1 MSVHIERRREGRWW
15 VAPVVLAAI
24 IVTAFAI
31 SGGEIP
37 DPGRPV
43 SLLLGA
49 ALGFTFERG
58 RFCFFC
64 LYRDAF
70 EQRQTRPLL
79 SIVAALAVGAIG
91 YALMFGLYLP
101 NPKGEGLPPYA
112 HIAPVSVPLVVGAF
126 AFGIGMVLSGACIS
140 GHLYRIGQGYL
151 RAVPALL
158 GALVGFGLGFFTW
171 NTLYL
176 EQVSE
181 SPVWWLPRWLGY
193 SGSLLVTL
201 AVLAVVAWLL
211 VRWDRSSDSASDSGT
226 ARVKSVADLRD
237 LLFVRRWSPVATGA
251 IVGGIGVAAYL
262 RTTPLGVTSQLSTI
276 SRSYLDARAALPDV
290 LHGIDMMRGCVAIVT
305 STITNNGWLV
315 IGFVAAAL
323 AAAVSGGR
331 FVVQKPTIGN
341 SVTALLGGV
350 LLGWGSL
357 TALGCTVGVLLS
369 GTQAFALSGVVF
381 LIVVTF
387 AVWLGTRLKLH
398 RLFGA

>member
-1 MSVHIERRREGRWW
+1 MSVHIERRRERRWL
-15 VAPVVLAAI
+15 VAPVALAAI
-24 IVTAFAI
+24 ILTAYAI
-31 SGGEIP
+31 SGGEFP

-79 SIVAALAVGAIG
+79 SVVTALAVGAIG

-112 HIAPVSVPLVVGAF
+112 HIAPVSVPLVVGAL

-201 AVLAVVAWLL
+201 VVLAVVAWLL
-211 VRWDRSSDSASDSGT
+211 VRWDRSSHSASDSGT

-237 LLFVRRWSPVATGA
+237 LLFVRRWSPVSTGA
-251 IVGGIGVAAYL
+251 IVGAIGIAAYL

-276 SRSYLDARAALPDV
+276 SRSYLDARGALPEV

>member
-1 MSVHIERRREGRWW
+1 MSVHIERRRERRWL
-15 VAPVVLAAI
+15 VAPVALAAI
-24 IVTAFAI
+24 ILTAYAI

-70 EQRQTRPLL
+70 EQRLTRPLL
-79 SIVAALAVGAIG
+79 SVITALAVGAIG

-201 AVLAVVAWLL
+201 VVLAVVAWLL
-211 VRWDRSSDSASDSGT
+211 VRWDRSSHSASDSGT

-251 IVGGIGVAAYL
+251 IVGAIGIAAYL

-276 SRSYLDARAALPDV
+276 SRSYLDARGALPEV

-331 FVVQKPTIGN
+331 FVVQKPTVGN

-381 LIVVTF
+381 LVVVTF